1 MTHHNTKTNTFDIS
15 GMSLR
20 LMHLGFGKNRDS
32 HMKASSFYFQKLK
45 AELKNLISTK
55 SYGSLKIVRTKL

>member
-1 MTHHNTKTNTFDIS
+1 MTHHNTKKTLNIS